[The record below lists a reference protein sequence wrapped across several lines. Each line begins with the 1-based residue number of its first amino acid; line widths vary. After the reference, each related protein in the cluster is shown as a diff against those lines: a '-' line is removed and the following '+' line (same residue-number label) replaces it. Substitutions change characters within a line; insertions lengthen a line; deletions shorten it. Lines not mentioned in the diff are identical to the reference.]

1 MKIMNKMKNNIISD
15 ELVQVLIAYGLVA
28 LLFLIASHLEFLFNQ

>member
-1 MKIMNKMKNNIISD
+1 MEQSQKE

-28 LLFLIASHLEFLFNQ
+28 ALFLIASHLDFLFNQ